1 MICSHVTKRMTAPGF
16 FFLLEPSASFVAKPS
31 IVDVALAAARTHM
44 TRRAS
49 LRHDSVGSRGSAM
62 AYSSVVVVFA
72 ALGRGSSICRFAR
85 SSNESAIAAAAG
97 IAGQRGLACGR
108 GVSCQAFEP
117 FGVGNGQVD
126 VRTFS
131 RKGDLLAS
139 KRDHAIA
146 VVEDA
151 T

>member
-1 MICSHVTKRMTAPGF
+1 
-16 FFLLEPSASFVAKPS
+16 
-31 IVDVALAAARTHM
+31 
-44 TRRAS
+44 
-49 LRHDSVGSRGSAM
+49 M

-72 ALGRGSSICRFAR
+72 ALDRGSSICRFAR

-97 IAGQRGLACGR
+97 VEERRGLACG
-108 GVSCQAFEP
+108 GELGCQTFEP

-131 RKGDLLAS
+131 RKGDLLAR